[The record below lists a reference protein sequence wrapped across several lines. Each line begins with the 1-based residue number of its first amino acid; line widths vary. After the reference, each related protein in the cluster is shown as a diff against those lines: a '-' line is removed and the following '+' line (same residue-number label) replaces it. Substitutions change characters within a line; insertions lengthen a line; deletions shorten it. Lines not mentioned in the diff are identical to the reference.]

1 MRLSRRRF
9 LTTLSGAAYM
19 TLLSPRTSAADAA
32 TGSPSVNVADRY
44 LIVNADD
51 LGADDGINR
60 GIIDAHERGIVT
72 SASLMVNMPSAASA
86 VRTSREHPT
95 LSLGLHANFTAGS
108 RIPDLGDLRALRQE
122 LERQFNMFTDITG
135 QIPTHVDS
143 HHHVHRKFNIVP
155 LFIELCRTHRIPLR
169 GFSEVTYVGK
179 FYGQWDHGKTDVR
192 HISPEYL
199 ISLLRNLAPGFSEL
213 GCHPGDHG
221 VPFDPAYDWQR
232 RIELEA
238 LTDPRLS
245 ATVTRDAI
253 RLINY
258 RDYGRLVARASAG
271 ISASPKSPG
280 SIHFAYRHSA

>member
-1 MRLSRRRF
+1 
-9 LTTLSGAAYM
+9 
-19 TLLSPRTSAADAA
+19 
-32 TGSPSVNVADRY
+32 
-44 LIVNADD
+44 
-51 LGADDGINR
+51 
-60 GIIDAHERGIVT
+60 
-72 SASLMVNMPSAASA
+72 
-86 VRTSREHPT
+86 
-95 LSLGLHANFTAGS
+95 
-108 RIPDLGDLRALRQE
+108 
-122 LERQFNMFTDITG
+122 MFTDMTG

-169 GFSEVTYVGK
+169 GFSEVTYIGK

-221 VPFDPAYDWQR
+221 VPFDPVYDWQR
-232 RIELEA
+232 RIELES

-258 RDYGRLVARASAG
+258 RDYGRLVVPASA
-271 ISASPKSPG
+271 
-280 SIHFAYRHSA
+280 

>member
-9 LTTLSGAAYM
+9 LTTLSGAASM
-19 TLLSPRTSAADAA
+19 ALLAPQTSAAGTA
-32 TGSPSVNVADRY
+32 TGSPSVTFYDRY

-60 GIIDAHERGIVT
+60 GIIEAHERGIVT
-72 SASLMVNMPSAASA
+72 SASLMVNMPSAPSA
-86 VRTSREHPT
+86 VRTSREHPA
-95 LSLGLHANFTAGS
+95 LSLGLHVNFTAGS

-122 LERQFNMFTDITG
+122 LERQFHMFTDMTG

-199 ISLLRNLAPGFSEL
+199 IYLLRNLAPGFSEL

-221 VPFDPAYDWQR
+221 VPFDPVYDWQR
-232 RIELEA
+232 RIELES

-258 RDYGRLVARASAG
+258 RDYGRLVVPASAR
-271 ISASPKSPG
+271 ISASPNCPG
-280 SIHFAYRHSA
+280 SNHFAYRHSA